1 MLMIPSALSA
11 EIVASSGYEWVCID
25 TQHGPMGYETMLSMV
40 QALQDR
46 VTTMIRVAWNQPPLI
61 MQALD
66 TGADGVIV
74 PMVNTRNDAVAAAR
88 ACHYPP
94 RGIRSW
100 GPIRNAL
107 GHPNLTP
114 DTEDEKAFCAVMI
127 ETAEALG
134 NLDEIVTVDGVDAV
148 FVGPSDLSISA
159 LGGLV
164 AAGDTPESAH
174 AIESVLAAARQ
185 HNLITGLAVSGAE
198 WGARWRNAGFQMVAI
213 HNDAGLLAE
222 AASRHLEAAQLKAL

>member
-1 MLMIPSALSA
+1 MIMSYVEVTNVRQAKRSPRELWADGGSALGCMLMIPSALSA
-11 EIVASSGYEWVCID
+11 EIVAAVGYEWVCVD

-46 VTTMIRVAWNQPPLI
+46 VATIVRVAWNQPHLI

-74 PMVNTRNDAVAAAR
+74 PMVNTREDAVAAAQ

-94 RGIRSW
+94 RGTRTW
-100 GPIRNAL
+100 GPVRNAL
-107 GHPNLTP
+107 GRPHLTP
-114 DTEDEKAFCAVMI
+114 VTEDEKAFCAVMI
-127 ETAEALG
+127 ETGEALS
-134 NLDEIVTVDGVDAV
+134 NLAEIVTVDGVDAV

-164 AAGDTPESAH
+164 PAGDTPESTQAL
-174 AIESVLAAARQ
+174 ETVQ
-185 HNLITGLAVSGAE
+185 AV
-198 WGARWRNAGFQMVAI
+198 
-213 HNDAGLLAE
+213 
-222 AASRHLEAAQLKAL
+222 

>member
-11 EIVASSGYEWVCID
+11 EIVASSGYEWVCVD
-25 TQHGPMGYETMLSMV
+25 TQHGPISQETMLSMV
-40 QALQDR
+40 QVLQDR
-46 VTTMIRVAWNQPPLI
+46 VATIIRVAWNQPHLI

-74 PMVNTRNDAVAAAR
+74 PMVNTREDAIAAAQ
-88 ACHYPP
+88 ACLYPP

-107 GHPNLTP
+107 GHPNFTP
-114 DTEDEKAFCAVMI
+114 EIDGEKAFCAVMI

-134 NLDEIVTVDGVDAV
+134 NLEEIMAVDGVDAL

-164 AAGDTPESAH
+164 PAGDTPESKQAL
-174 AIESVLAAARQ
+174 ESVQAAARQ

-198 WGARWRNAGFQMVAI
+198 WGARWRDAGYQMVAI

-222 AASRHLEAAQLKAL
+222 AASRHLAAAQPKAV